1 MSHYA
6 LLLDRMVVE
15 FGQHVA
21 LDLAFASKTSGIW
34 YAVNAVRRECQDV
47 CGIVGCL
54 ELECRR
60 VLVLGSVRRTLCL
73 AGFAADV
80 IYLVA
85 SWIAPVADRRGSRIM
100 YTPLPLRS
108 ERHWDIQMC
117 EMLELP
123 ELSSRRR
130 DMLRGRI
137 IQRLKADLKSAEGV
151 ALGLRAEAN
160 EMQEWLEHVH
170 AFASP
175 CSSLRYW

>member
-1 MSHYA
+1 MARYA
-6 LLLDRMVVE
+6 LFLDRMVVE
-15 FGQHVA
+15 FRKHVA
-21 LDLAFASKTSGIW
+21 LDLAFASKMSGFW
-34 YAVNAVRRECQDV
+34 YTVNTVRRECQDV
-47 CGIVGCL
+47 IGIVGCL

-60 VLVLGSVRRTLCL
+60 ILVLGSVRRTLCL
-73 AGFAADV
+73 AGFAPDV

-85 SWIAPVADRRGSRIM
+85 SWIAPVAARRESRFMCI
-100 YTPLPLRS
+100 PLPLRS

-137 IQRLKADLKSAEGV
+137 IQRLKADLESAEGL
-151 ALGLRAEAN
+151 AWGLRAEAN
-160 EMQEWLEHVH
+160 EMQEWLEHVL
-170 AFASP
+170 ALANP